1 MKQKEIFFNGHTY
14 KPKEV
19 SFIITNWPSDP
30 RNGCKPL
37 SNVVKLIQTVLGF
50 EEVEEFEG
58 SFERDELVDI

>member
-1 MKQKEIFFNGHTY
+1 
-14 KPKEV
+14 V